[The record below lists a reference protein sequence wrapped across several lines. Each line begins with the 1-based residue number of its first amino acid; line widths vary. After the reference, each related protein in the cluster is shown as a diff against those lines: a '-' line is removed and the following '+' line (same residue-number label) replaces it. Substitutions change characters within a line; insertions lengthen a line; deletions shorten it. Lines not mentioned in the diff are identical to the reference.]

1 MISEENRGWDRAG
14 EESKQKMWIYVK
26 SNFGLIL
33 PRINDTRVLVWVL
46 VLINRLY
53 FFKAILGSHPN

>member
-53 FFKAILGSHPN
+53 FLKPF